1 MKFKKISAIFA
12 STLMAGLTIAGAAA
26 ASFPAPFVQSGVADV
41 AIVYGTGAGVSTLDQ
56 TQAGNIQ
63 TTLAASMPKTGGSS
77 TEGGE
82 SYKFEKTSTKLYLGD
97 NVTKILTTLD
107 DGELE
112 TLLADGKYIDNDN
125 DEFDY
130 TQKLE
135 MNTSIISMW
144 NDNDYAEDTPTVG
157 IRIASGLNVL
167 NYTITFSDEPLI
179 DDLVNSDL
187 PFMGKEYYVL
197 SNSTSGDS
205 LILTLLDSAETKI
218 LTEGET
224 IDLNV
229 DGTAYTCS
237 IAYIGSS
244 EVKLTVNGQTT
255 SSLAEGNT
263 QKLSDGSYIG
273 IKDIMY
279 VSKDTGVSSVEF
291 SIGKGKLKL
300 TSGSEVQ
307 INDEAVSGLTAV
319 MVNSTAA
326 LGTSTAKLTS
336 IELEWKADED
346 LFLTEDTEITMPGF
360 GIVKMAFG
368 GATYPTEEVI
378 TVQQGGDSYATLE
391 NFPLK
396 DGEADIDF
404 LYGADGGPFSG
415 IGKDA
420 NNKLITTNETSITF
434 DKDTDAYFVA
444 SYASTTEGES
454 YLMRLSN
461 FVLDGTTN
469 KTDVEYYKDG
479 AWVKKKEGAK
489 NGDTFSMG
497 NAELGIGAIDRV
509 GKSAVVTANASST
522 NFYHLYSAEG
532 LRTYLP
538 WVETVN
544 NSVTVGAITF
554 GSAGNTSAGHNATSF
569 YLTFSE
575 EDKDG
580 NIGSG
585 DQFNVTVGWDSSSTP
600 EVEVSNLVGSV
611 NAGGDVAALEIGD
624 TDVWRS
630 FMYSALST
638 EFLWDKPTSGQDS
651 IKIMYHGEEVPYD
664 VYVTSPGVTVSG
676 TSTLGNVLAKDSEVS
691 NFQGKNLIIV
701 GGSCIN
707 SAAAKALGVSD
718 HTCGAAFTTATG
730 VGAGQFLIK
739 SVADVYTTGKI
750 ALVVAGYDVADTANA
765 ATYLRTKT
773 VDTSAGKAY
782 KGTTA
787 TTADLIVQ

>member
-26 ASFPAPFVQSGVADV
+26 ASFPAPFVQNGVADV
-41 AIVYGTGAGVSTLDQ
+41 AIVYGTGAGVSPTDL

-77 TEGGE
+77 TTGGE

-97 NVTKILTTLD
+97 NLSKIQSTLD
-107 DGELE
+107 DGELP
-112 TLLADGKYIDNDN
+112 TLLADGKYLDNDN

-130 TQKLE
+130 SQKLE
-135 MNTSIISMW
+135 VNTSIISMW
-144 NDNDYAEDTPTVG
+144 EDNDYAEDTPTVG
-157 IRIASGLNVL
+157 MKIASGLNVM
-167 NYTITFSDEPLI
+167 NYTITFNDEPLI
-179 DDLVNSDL
+179 DDLVTSDL

-197 SNSTSGDS
+197 SNSTSGAN
-205 LILTLLDSAETKI
+205 LILTLLDSAESKI

-224 IDLNV
+224 VDMTV
-229 DGTAYTCS
+229 DGTSYTCS
-237 IAYIGSS
+237 ITYIGSS
-244 EVKLTVNGQTT
+244 EVKLNVNGQTT
-255 SSLAEGNT
+255 TSLAEGDT
-263 QKLSDGSYIG
+263 YKLSDGSYIG

-291 SIGKGKLKL
+291 SVGKGKLKL

-307 INDEAVSGLTAV
+307 INDESVSGLTAT

-360 GIVKMAFG
+360 GIVKMAYG
-368 GATYPTEEVI
+368 GATFPMEEIVK
-378 TVQQGGDSYATLE
+378 VEQGGDTYATLKS
-391 NFPLK
+391 FPLK
-396 DGEADIDF
+396 DGTADIDF
-404 LYGADGGPFSG
+404 LYGSTAGTFDG
-415 IGKDA
+415 IGRDA
-420 NNKLITTNETSITF
+420 THKLVTSNTTSITF
-434 DKDTDAYFVA
+434 DDDTDEYFIA

-454 YLMRLSN
+454 YLMRLHN

-497 NAELGIGAIDRV
+497 NAELGIGAIDRL
-509 GKSAVVTANASST
+509 GKNAVVTANSSST
-522 NFYHLYSAEG
+522 NFYHLYTKEG

-538 WVETVN
+538 WSMSTHAN
-544 NSVTVGAITF
+544 GTYNQTVGSIWL
-554 GSAGNTSAGHNATSF
+554 GTSNSNWAVGHNGTAF
-569 YLTFSE
+569 YLTFNE

-585 DQFNVTVGWDSSSTP
+585 DQFNVSVGWDSSTTP
-600 EVEVSNLVGSV
+600 EVEVKDLIGE
-611 NAGGDVAALEIGD
+611 DVTAVEIGD

-630 FMYSALST
+630 FMYSALAT

-664 VYVTSPGVTVSG
+664 VYVTSPGVVVSG

-707 SAAAKALGVSD
+707 SAAARALGVSE

-739 SVADVYTTGKI
+739 SVADAYTTGKI

-773 VDTSAGKAY
+773 VDTTAGKAY

>member
-26 ASFPAPFVQSGVADV
+26 ASFPAPFVQNGVADV
-41 AIVYGTGAGVSTLDQ
+41 AIVYGTGAGVSPTDL

-77 TEGGE
+77 TSGGD

-97 NVTKILTTLD
+97 NVTKIQSTLD
-107 DGELE
+107 DGELS
-112 TLLADGKYIDNDN
+112 TLLAEGIYTDSNN

-130 TQKLE
+130 TQKID
-135 MNTSIISMW
+135 MNPVALSLW
-144 NDNDYAEDTPTVG
+144 EDNDYIADQPTVG
-157 IRIASGLNVL
+157 FRFASGTNVL
-167 NYTITFSDEPLI
+167 NYTLTFSDEPLI
-179 DDLVNSDL
+179 KDLVTSDI
-187 PFMGKEYYVL
+187 PFMGKNYYVL
-197 SNSTSGDS
+197 SNSTSGAN

-224 IDLNV
+224 VDITV
-229 DGTAYTCS
+229 DGTSYTCS

-255 SSLAEGNT
+255 SSLAESAT
-263 QKLSDGSYIG
+263 YKLSDGSYIG

-307 INDEAVSGLTAV
+307 INDEAVPGVSAY

-336 IELEWKADED
+336 IKLAWNADDD

-360 GIVKMAFG
+360 GIVKMSYG
-368 GATYPTEEVI
+368 GMTYPTTETI
-378 TVQQGGDSYATLE
+378 TVEQGGSSYASLN

-396 DGEADIDF
+396 DGAADIDF
-404 LYGADGGPFSG
+404 LYGVEGGPFSG

-420 NNKLITTNETSITF
+420 TNMLRTSNTSSITF
-434 DKDTDAYFVA
+434 DKDTDAYFIA

-454 YLMRLSN
+454 YLMKATN
-461 FVLDGTTN
+461 FVLDGSDN
-469 KTDVEYYKDG
+469 KTDIEYYKDG

-497 NAELGIGAIDRV
+497 NAELGVGFIDRV
-509 GKSAVVTANASST
+509 GKSAVITANSSST
-522 NFYHLYSAEG
+522 NFYQLYSKEG

-538 WVETVN
+538 FQSVN
-544 NSVTVGAITF
+544 NSVAPGVINFT
-554 GSAGNTSAGHNATSF
+554 TSPDGDGKAGHNNATF
-569 YLTFSE
+569 YLNFTE

-585 DQFNVTVGWDSSSTP
+585 DNFAVSVGWDASTTK
-600 EVEVSNLVGSV
+600 EVEVKDLINE
-611 NAGGDVAALEIGD
+611 DVTALEIGD
-624 TDVWRS
+624 TKVYRS
-630 FMYSALST
+630 FMYSALAT
-638 EFLWDKPTSGQDS
+638 EFLWDQPTSGQDS
-651 IKIMYHGEEVPYD
+651 IKILYHGDEVTAD
-664 VYVTSPGVTVSG
+664 VYVTSPGATVSG

-691 NFQGKNLIIV
+691 NFNGKNLIIV

-707 SAAAKALGVSD
+707 SAAATALGVSA

-730 VGAGQFLIK
+730 VSAGQFLIK
-739 SVADVYTTGKI
+739 SVASATSGKI

-773 VDTSAGKAY
+773 VDTTVGKTY

-787 TTADLIVQ
+787 TTADLVVQ